1 MRSWKYILRSML
13 SVEMDMMPKN
23 MLINIPTLF
32 LTNGM
37 NYCCS
42 KENTNHTIDDAFKT
56 YGLH

>member
-1 MRSWKYILRSML
+1 MEVLRSML

-32 LTNGM
+32 LTNGT

-56 YGLH
+56 YGLD